1 LVQKKIALIKLKTMS
16 TSKFKNISV
25 LDNGILLSLKSK
37 ELKEISF
44 SEIDKIYITVN
55 NKKTNYVFLLATISI
70 GIVFLSLFYLP
81 LGIIL
86 LIPLSMV
93 VIGII
98 VSNNYQSYGLN
109 IALKGGDVFKKR
121 ISQNLKYE
129 TIDVVNNIKEKI

>member
-1 LVQKKIALIKLKTMS
+1 MS
-16 TSKFKNISV
+16 TNKFKNISV
-25 LDNGILLSLKSK
+25 LDNGIVLSLKSK

-55 NKKTNYVFLLATISI
+55 NKKTNYIFLLAVISV
-70 GIVFLSLFYLP
+70 GIVLLSLFYLP

-109 IALKGGDVFKKR
+109 IALKDGGIFKKR
-121 ISQNLKYE
+121 ISQKLKYE
-129 TIDVVNNIKEKI
+129 TIDVVNNIKEKIY